1 MFTFLLVI
9 KKRSILAS
17 EPNYHATKHISKN
30 LLIMEMKK
38 RELYMNK
45 PIYLGQAILDISK
58 TLMYEFWYDYIKPL
72 YGNKVKSCYMD
83 TDSYIMSINSDDISA
98 DIRND
103 VKKWFDT
110 SNFDKNDNRP
120 LLIGENKKILGK
132 FKFELGGKIIS

>member
-17 EPNYHATKHISKN
+17 EPNYHTTKHISKN

-120 LLIGENKKILGK
+120 LLIGENKKVLGK